1 MNEQGNI
8 FCIYTKSNCHN
19 IFCGYNKPVFT
30 VIESPLFQKQVA
42 DVWTEADRLDFI
54 SFIAANPEAGD
65 VIPGAQGARKVRW
78 SVAGKGK
85 RGGARVVYF
94 NVAAE
99 EIVLL
104 VTVYTKAEK
113 ANILPKE
120 IKR

>member
-1 MNEQGNI
+1 MLV
-8 FCIYTKSNCHN
+8 
-19 IFCGYNKPVFT
+19 FCGYNKPMFT
-30 VIESPLFQKQVA
+30 VIETLLFQKQVA
-42 DVWTEADRLDFI
+42 DLWNETDRLDFI

-65 VIPGAQGARKVRW
+65 VIPGAYGARKVRW
-78 SVAGKGK
+78 TVAGKGK

-94 NVAAE
+94 NITAE

-104 VTVYTKAEK
+104 VAVYTKADK

>member
-1 MNEQGNI
+1 M
-8 FCIYTKSNCHN
+8 
-19 IFCGYNKPVFT
+19 FT
-30 VIESPLFQKQVA
+30 VIETAIFQKQVA
-42 DVWTEADRLDFI
+42 DVWNEADRLDFI

-65 VIPGAQGARKVRW
+65 VIPGADGARKVRW
-78 SVAGKGK
+78 TVAGKGK

-94 NVAAE
+94 NITAE

-104 VTVYTKAEK
+104 VAVYTKADK

>member
-1 MNEQGNI
+1 M
-8 FCIYTKSNCHN
+8 
-19 IFCGYNKPVFT
+19 FT
-30 VIESPLFQKQVA
+30 VIETALFQKQVA
-42 DVWTEADRLDFI
+42 DVWSEADRLEFI

-65 VIPGAQGARKVRW
+65 VIPGADGARKVRW
-78 SVAGKGK
+78 TVAGKGK

-94 NVAAE
+94 NITAE

-104 VTVYTKAEK
+104 VAVYTKADK